1 MMDDDAL
8 IALWKP
14 EEQQPFE
21 GWDFSYL
28 KDRYSEE
35 APPWTY
41 EQMVRDL
48 LPGAE
53 SVLDMGTGG
62 GEKLLEFKDA
72 LPANT
77 VATEGYAPNVPVACA
92 NLEPHGIRVIDYNLE
107 VMPRMPFDDNTFAL
121 IINRHEAFD
130 AKEVARILR
139 PGGVFLTQ
147 QVDGREL
154 GDFRAHFGYQSM
166 FLHVNVEN
174 CSQGLLNAGLEIT
187 RSEEWTGKSTYQDI
201 GALVY
206 FLHAAPWSAPEDF
219 SVERY
224 APQLLALYR
233 KGEPIQFTIR
243 RFYIQAR
250 KPVQAS

>member
-1 MMDDDAL
+1 MDDATL
-8 IALWKP
+8 IALWKR

-21 GWDFSYL
+21 GWNFSYL

-35 APPWTY
+35 QPPWSY

-48 LPGAE
+48 LRGAD

-62 GEKLLEFKDA
+62 GEKLLEFKNV

-77 VATEGYAPNVPVACA
+77 VATEGYTPNVPVARA

-107 VMPRMPFDDNTFAL
+107 VAPRMPFDDNTFGL
-121 IINRHEAFD
+121 IIDRHEAFD

-154 GDFRAHFGYQSM
+154 GDFRTHFGYESA

-174 CSQGLLNAGLEIT
+174 CSQGLADAGLEIV
-187 RSEEWTGKSTYQDI
+187 RAEEWAGKSTFQDV

-224 APQLLALYR
+224 TPQLLALYW
-233 KGEPIQFTIR
+233 KGEPLQFTIR

-250 KPVQAS
+250 KPLHAS